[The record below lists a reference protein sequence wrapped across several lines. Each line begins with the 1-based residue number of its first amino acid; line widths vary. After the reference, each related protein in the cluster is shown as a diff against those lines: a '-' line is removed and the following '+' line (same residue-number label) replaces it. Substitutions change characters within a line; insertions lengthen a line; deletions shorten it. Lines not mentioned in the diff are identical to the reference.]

1 MKKIFLSLAL
11 VFGMIATA
19 AAQVNVG
26 ARVAG
31 TMSTFKGDDSEDIDF
46 WGVGFNA
53 GVAAKYKLGEMLA
66 VAPELGV
73 DFRRVADDEVT
84 FSFWVLEIPV
94 MVRVNAM
101 PNLYIEGG
109 PTFGFILSNDTDY
122 DVPELEGFDLDD
134 AVEGMVDADDIGGAM
149 FPNKTNTFEMGLA
162 LGVGYTVIPNLD
174 VNFRFAMGF
183 TNIFEDVSYGG
194 YTNDI
199 DIQNLQL
206 SIGAT
211 YWFM

>member
-11 VFGMIATA
+11 VFGMVATA
-19 AAQVNVG
+19 AAQVNLG
-26 ARVAG
+26 GRIAG
-31 TMSTFKGDDSEDIDF
+31 TMSTFTGEDAEDVDF

-53 GVAAKYKLGEMLA
+53 GIAAKYNINEMLA

-73 DFRRVADDEVT
+73 DFRRIADDEVT

-94 MVRVNAM
+94 MIRVSPM

-109 PTFGFILSNDTDY
+109 PTIGFILSNGTDY
-122 DVPELEGFDLDD
+122 DLPEELEGVTMMG
-134 AVEGMVDADDIGGAM
+134 AEDIGGAM
-149 FPNKTNTFEMGLA
+149 FPKDTKTLEVGLA

-183 TNIFEDVSYGG
+183 TNVFD
-194 YTNDI
+194 DI
-199 DIQNLQL
+199 DLGPLAPTQEVDMQNLQL